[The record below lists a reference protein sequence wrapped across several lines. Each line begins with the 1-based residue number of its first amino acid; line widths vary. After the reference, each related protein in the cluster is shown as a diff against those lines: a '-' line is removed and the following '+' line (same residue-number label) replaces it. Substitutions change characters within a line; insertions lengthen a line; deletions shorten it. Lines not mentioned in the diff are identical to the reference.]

1 MNSEQTMKWPEIRS
15 ILQSAEGLSRH
26 LSVGEDT
33 LFRLSRTASEFYS
46 RKEIDKGRILNIP
59 SGELKRI
66 QSLIHK
72 KVLLY
77 APYHASIH
85 GYRKG
90 RSQRSAAEP
99 HQDKP
104 MLLKGDIRKYFP
116 SISPDAVLKAFRQ
129 LGISYQVSRLLV
141 NLCTHEGQLPQGAPT
156 SPLISNLIW
165 GRPAR
170 RIKGFAD
177 QHGFDQTIF
186 GDDVFIS
193 GARRAKKFKNLLKRI
208 VQEEGL
214 SISEQKTQALPFTT
228 RQVVLGLVV
237 NKNLGVDKDIRKDL
251 RQVIH
256 KYVSKGFSDP
266 RGSNSRAAKASL
278 AGKIAHIKHINP
290 SQGQKLQREFKRINW
305 EGSATV

>member
-1 MNSEQTMKWPEIRS
+1 MKWPEVRS

-33 LFRLSRTASEFYS
+33 LFRLSRTASRFYK
-46 RKEIDKGRILNIP
+46 REEICEGDGRIRVLHKP
-59 SGELKRI
+59 SGELKRV

-72 KVLLY
+72 KVLLF
-77 APYHASIH
+77 APYHTSIH

-99 HQDKP
+99 HQGKP
-104 MLLKGDIRKYFP
+104 MLLKGDIQKYFP

-170 RIKGFAD
+170 RIRGFAD
-177 QHGFDQTIF
+177 PHGFDQTIF

-193 GARRAKKFKNLLKRI
+193 GARHAKKFKNLLKRI

-214 SISEQKTQALPFTT
+214 SINERKTQALPCTT
-228 RQVVLGLVV
+228 RQVVVGLVV
-237 NKNLGVDKDIRKDL
+237 NKKLGVDKDTRRDL
-251 RQVIH
+251 RQVLH

-266 RGSNSRAAKASL
+266 RGSNSRVAKASL